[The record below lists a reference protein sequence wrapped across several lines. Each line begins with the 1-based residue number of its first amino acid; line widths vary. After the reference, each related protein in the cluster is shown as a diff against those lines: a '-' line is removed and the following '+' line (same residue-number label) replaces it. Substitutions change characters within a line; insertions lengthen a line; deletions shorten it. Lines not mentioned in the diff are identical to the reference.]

1 MQKKFL
7 GILLFTL
14 IALSSFS
21 WAISADEAIAIVS
34 IQNNY
39 LLSGEKA
46 SVAKELIQ
54 YKNEKYIVV
63 AAINNNTVTCYLPI
77 KNSTGELAQMDLEI
91 REIIKA
97 TIVYSKMNE
106 LSQSITASNW
116 PLSYYT
122 KNTFYDLSKD
132 FTTMKSSVL
141 TVKTELGKINVAQ
154 SVIDKAANID
164 DKLDQLVNKSNELSD
179 EIEAGRSYEQIF
191 FSAPDS
197 NKLLKYENYYKNYF
211 ILISDYKATYNELE
225 SKLNELSQVIA
236 SLETNSL
243 TVDQKR
249 SLQSLLST
257 PTNTRKLPSFF
268 GTTDQ
273 LRTTIESVFTSSRN
287 SENYATTLKSREVRN
302 SAWKEMYGRNEALL
316 KVDKSFE
323 TLEIAANA
331 ILSAENVDHWEDQEA
346 VDGLTANWS
355 SAKSRYNNA
364 EYEKAKEYAIKA
376 QKNVD
381 QVMQGG
387 VMQVINQT
395 NDYVMIIA
403 GILIIILVGLFVYEN
418 FYLKKKKKKGEEFNE
433 PNY

>member
-7 GILLFTL
+7 GIILFIL
-14 IALSSFS
+14 IALNSFVG
-21 WAISADEAIAIVS
+21 AISADEAIAIVS

-39 LLSGEKA
+39 LLSGETA

-54 YKNEKYIVV
+54 YKGEKYIVV
-63 AAINNNTVTCYLPI
+63 AAINNSTVTCYIPI
-77 KNSTGELAQMDLEI
+77 KNSNGELAKMDLEI

-106 LSQSITASNW
+106 LSQSITAANW

-122 KNTFYDLSKD
+122 KNTFYDLAKD

-141 TVKTELGKINVAQ
+141 TVQTELEKVKATTSIIEKAESIN
-154 SVIDKAANID
+154 N
-164 DKLDQLVNKSNELSD
+164 KLDQIISESNELFTK
-179 EIEAGRSYEQIF
+179 IEEGRTYEQNF

-197 NKLLKYENYYKNYF
+197 NKLLKYETYYKNYF
-211 ILISDYKATYNELE
+211 TLVSSYKTTYTELE
-225 SKLNELSQVIA
+225 AKLNELSQLIA
-236 SLETNSL
+236 SLQNDDL
-243 TVDQKR
+243 TIDQKR
-249 SLQSLLST
+249 SLQSLLNT
-257 PTNTRKLPSFF
+257 PTNARKLSSFF

-273 LRTTIESVFTSSRN
+273 LRTTIESVFTASKN
-287 SENYATTLKSREVRN
+287 SENYATTLVSREIRN
-302 SAWKEMYGRNEALL
+302 SAWKEMYGQNEALL

-331 ILSAENVDHWEDQEA
+331 ILSNENINQWEDQEA
-346 VDGLTANWS
+346 VDGLSSNWS

-376 QKNVD
+376 QKNVA
-381 QVMQGG
+381 QVMESGIAP
-387 VMQVINQT
+387 VTNPT
-395 NDYVMIIA
+395 NDYVLIIA
-403 GILIIILVGLFVYEN
+403 GILIISLVGLFVYEN
-418 FYLKKKKKKGEEFNE
+418 FYLKKKKKKEAEFDE